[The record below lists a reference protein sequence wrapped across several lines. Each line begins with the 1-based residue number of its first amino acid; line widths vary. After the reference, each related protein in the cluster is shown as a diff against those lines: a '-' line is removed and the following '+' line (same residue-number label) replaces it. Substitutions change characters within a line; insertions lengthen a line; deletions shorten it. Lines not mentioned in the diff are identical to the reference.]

1 MSNTQ
6 SQTPPK
12 TQHRKLKRW
21 ATWSHRSHQKPM
33 IGNTESR
40 TPPKTQHRKLKR
52 WATRSHGP
60 HQNYN
65 TESKRDEQHRV
76 TDPTKNTTQKTKEIS
91 NTESRTP
98 PKTQHRKLKRWA
110 TRSHGTPPKTGDE
123 QHGVTD
129 PTKNTTQKNKE
140 ISNTQSRTPPKIQHR
155 KQKRWATQSHGP
167 HQKHNTEN

>member
-1 MSNTQ
+1 MAVSYMKRELLTLREYTLVFCGVRD
-6 SQTPPK
+6 SMLLTLREYTPVFGGVRDSVLLISLVFCVVFLVK
-12 TQHRKLKRW
+12 H
-21 ATWSHRSHQKPM
+21 
-33 IGNTESR
+33 NTER
-40 TPPKTQHRKLKR
+40 
-52 WATRSHGP
+52 
-60 HQNYN
+60 
-65 TESKRDEQHRV
+65 KRDEQHRV
-76 TDPTKNTTQKTKEIS
+76 TDPTKNTTQKTKEKS